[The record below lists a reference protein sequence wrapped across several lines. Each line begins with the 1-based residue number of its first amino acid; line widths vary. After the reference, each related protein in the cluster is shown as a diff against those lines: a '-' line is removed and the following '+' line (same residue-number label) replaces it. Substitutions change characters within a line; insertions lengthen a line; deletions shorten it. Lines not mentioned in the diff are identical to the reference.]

1 MTTVTTARDAAEIS
15 APAKLHGEVSLP
27 GDKSITHR
35 AILLNAMAEGEAR
48 ISQAGLGAD
57 CMRTVQCLR
66 SLGVDIQFLSDT
78 DLLIRSS
85 GSQGMQEPDEV
96 LDCGN
101 AGTAMRLL
109 LGLVAGLDAFSVLS
123 GDASLRRRPMSR
135 VTNPLRLMG
144 AEIYGRN
151 GGENPPIAVN
161 GGRLEGIEFE
171 LPVASA
177 QVKSA
182 LLIAGMI
189 ASGETTIRQPA
200 LSRNHTELMLATQ
213 GVQID
218 ANGLTLTI
226 KGGQRP
232 NPIDVRVPRDVSSA
246 AFWLTAGAIHPQADL
261 MMPGVSINPTR
272 AGVIDVLRRMGA
284 QIDIIAD
291 NNGTEP
297 TAGLRVRSSRLHATR
312 IDGEQVP
319 IVQDEIPI
327 LALAATQAEGRTEI
341 RDAQELRIKES
352 DRISTTCREL
362 NSLGANVEEL
372 ADGLIIEGPTPLNG
386 AVVDSH
392 DDHRLAMCLGVA
404 GLVADGTTTVLGADS
419 ASVSYPSFWPELA
432 RLSLN
437 SA

>member
-1 MTTVTTARDAAEIS
+1 MTAAGDAAEIS
-15 APAKLHGEVSLP
+15 APTSLRGELNLP

-35 AILLNAMAEGEAR
+35 AILLNAMADGEAR
-48 ISQAGLGAD
+48 ISKAGLGAD
-57 CMRTVQCLR
+57 CLRTVECVR
-66 SLGVDIQFLSDT
+66 SLGVNIQFLSDT
-78 DLLIRSS
+78 DLLIRGS
-85 GSQGMQEPDEV
+85 GFQRMQEPDRV

-123 GDASLRRRPMSR
+123 GDSSLRQRPMGR
-135 VTNPLRLMG
+135 VTKPLRLMG

-151 GGENPPIAVN
+151 GGENAPIAVK
-161 GGRLEGIEFE
+161 GGGLTGVEVE

-182 LLIAGMI
+182 LLIAGMM

-200 LSRNHTELMLATQ
+200 LSRNHTELMLASQ
-213 GVQID
+213 GVQIEVK
-218 ANGLTLTI
+218 GLTLTI

-232 NPIDVRVPRDVSSA
+232 TPIDVRVPRDVSSA
-246 AFWLTAGAIHPQADL
+246 AFWLTAGAIHPHADL
-261 MMPGVSINPTR
+261 TMLGVSMNPTR
-272 AGVIDVLRRMGA
+272 AGVIDALRGMGA
-284 QIDIIAD
+284 QIDIVPD
-291 NNGTEP
+291 SDGPEP
-297 TAGLRVRSSRLHATR
+297 TAGLRVQSSRLHATR
-312 IDGEQVP
+312 IDGAQIP

-341 RDAQELRIKES
+341 RDAQELRVKES

-362 NSLGANVEEL
+362 NSLGANIEEL

-404 GLVADGTTTVLGADS
+404 GLIADGTTTVRGSNS
-419 ASVSYPSFWPELA
+419 ASVSDPLFWSELE